1 MLYNVALVFAAQK
14 RESPINIHISP
25 KTFFFLYFP
34 DLRECYWPGMLQTSH
49 RTAWLPTMRN
59 YLVPRNA
66 SQKP

>member
-1 MLYNVALVFAAQK
+1 MLYNVVLVFAAQK

-34 DLRECYWPGMLQTSH
+34 DLRECYRPGMLQTSH